1 MTQHGDT
8 DNQGRELDRYGDG
21 EEATLLRREPTG
33 EVQQLDWYDE
43 DDIKTAPWI
52 RRV

>member
-8 DNQGRELDRYGDG
+8 ENQGRELDRYGDG
-21 EEATLLRREPTG
+21 EEATLRREPTA

>member
-8 DNQGRELDRYGDG
+8 DNLGLDLDRYGDG
-21 EEATLLRREPTG
+21 DEATLRRQPSADREL
-33 EVQQLDWYDE
+33 EHYDE
-43 DDIKTAPWI
+43 DDVKTAPWI

>member
-8 DNQGRELDRYGDG
+8 DNQGLELDRYGDG
-21 EEATLLRREPTG
+21 EEATLRREPIG
-33 EVQQLDWYDE
+33 EVRQLDSYDE

-52 RRV
+52 RGV